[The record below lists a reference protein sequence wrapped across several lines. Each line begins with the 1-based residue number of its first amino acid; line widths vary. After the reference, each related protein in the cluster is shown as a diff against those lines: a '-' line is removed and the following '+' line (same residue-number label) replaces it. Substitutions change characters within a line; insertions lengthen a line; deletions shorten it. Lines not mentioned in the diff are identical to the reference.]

1 MNTRQKWLI
10 PFCLVALYFI
20 WGSTFLGMKLAIESY
35 PPFMMASLRFLLA
48 GGLLYVVLR
57 VRGEPH
63 PTLAQWGGAAIVGT
77 LLLSVGNAG
86 VAYAEQW
93 VDSGAAAM
101 VIATVPI
108 WVVLFSG
115 FLGEWPHKWEWLGIA
130 LGLLGVVILNLDGNM
145 RANPMGAVILV
156 IAAVSWAL
164 GSVWGK
170 RLPLPGGTMS
180 SAAQM
185 LAGGAVLAVMSAA
198 QGERLTAMPT
208 LHATLALAY
217 LIVFGSF
224 VAYSAY
230 LYLLHTVRPA
240 LATSYAFVNPLVAL
254 ALGAWLAGER
264 IGLYEIIAM
273 AVILLGVLLV
283 LLPAMIKSSI
293 SDSAR
298 R

>member
-1 MNTRQKWLI
+1 MNTQQKWLV
-10 PFCLVALYFI
+10 PVCLVALDFL
-20 WGSTFLGMKLAIESY
+20 WGSTVLGMKFAIASY

-48 GGLLYVVLR
+48 GGLLYVVLWI
-57 VRGEPH
+57 RGEPH

-115 FLGEWPHKWEWLGIA
+115 FLGEWPHKWEWLGIV

-145 RANPMGAVILV
+145 RANPLGAVILF
-156 IAAVSWAL
+156 IAAISWAL

-170 RLPLPGGTMS
+170 RLPLPEGAMS

-185 LAGGAVLAVMSAA
+185 LAGGAVLAVVSAA
-198 QGERLTAMPT
+198 QGERLTALPT

-217 LIVFGSF
+217 LVVFGSF

-254 ALGAWLAGER
+254 ALGAWLADER
-264 IGLYEIIAM
+264 IGLYEILAM
-273 AVILLGVLLV
+273 AIILLGVMLV
-283 LLPAMIKSSI
+283 LLPGMVKSST
-293 SDSAR
+293 SGSAR

>member
-1 MNTRQKWLI
+1 MNTPQKWLI

-20 WGSTFLGMKLAIESY
+20 WGSTFLAMKFAIASY

-48 GGLLYVVLR
+48 GGLLYTVLR
-57 VRGEPH
+57 LRGEPS
-63 PTLAQWGGAAIVGT
+63 PTLAEWGGAAIVGT
-77 LLLSVGNAG
+77 MLLSVGNAG
-86 VAYAEQW
+86 VAYAQQW

-108 WVVLFSG
+108 WMVLFSG
-115 FLGEWPHKWEWLGIA
+115 FLGEWPHKWDWLGIV

-145 RANPMGAVILV
+145 QSNPLGAGILL
-156 IAAVSWAL
+156 IAAISWAL

-170 RLPLPGGTMS
+170 RLPLPSGGMS

-185 LAGGAVLAVMSAA
+185 LAGGAVLAVVSTI
-198 QGERLTAMPT
+198 QGERITTVPT
-208 LHATLALAY
+208 VQATLALAY
-217 LIVFGSF
+217 LVVFGSF

-254 ALGAWLAGER
+254 ALGAWLADER
-264 IGLYEIIAM
+264 IGMYEIIAM
-273 AVILLGVLLV
+273 AVILLGVMLV
-283 LLPAMIKSSI
+283 LLPGMVRSSFL
-293 SDSAR
+293 DSAR
-298 R
+298 H

>member
-1 MNTRQKWLI
+1 MNTPQKWLI

-20 WGSTFLGMKLAIESY
+20 WGSTFLAMKFAIASY

-48 GGLLYVVLR
+48 GGLLYTVLR
-57 VRGEPH
+57 LRGEPS
-63 PTLAQWGGAAIVGT
+63 PTLAEWGGAAIVGT
-77 LLLSVGNAG
+77 MLLSVGNAG
-86 VAYAEQW
+86 VAYAQQW

-108 WVVLFSG
+108 WMVLFSG
-115 FLGEWPHKWEWLGIA
+115 FLGEWPHKWDWLGIV

-145 RANPMGAVILV
+145 QSNPLGAGILL
-156 IAAVSWAL
+156 IAAISWAL

-170 RLPLPGGTMS
+170 RLPLPSGGMS

-185 LAGGAVLAVMSAA
+185 LAGGAVLAVVSTI
-198 QGERLTAMPT
+198 QGERITTVPT
-208 LHATLALAY
+208 VQATLALAY
-217 LIVFGSF
+217 LVVFGSF

-254 ALGAWLAGER
+254 ALGAWLADER
-264 IGLYEIIAM
+264 IGMYEIIAM
-273 AVILLGVLLV
+273 AVILLGVMLV
-283 LLPAMIKSSI
+283 LLPGMVRSSF
-293 SDSAR
+293 SNSAR
-298 R
+298 H